1 MSKTRRWVAALG
13 VAILIAS
20 TWDLSLASA
29 TASSAN
35 APATIEEMA
44 SGLVRNDGKP
54 VAGADVELIA
64 WPSQAVL
71 EDLPTGVPVPLRV
84 VGTTTTDD
92 KGHFSIEV
100 EPEALPRVSK
110 GPKSRVDLE
119 MRVTDGA
126 RQLSYDYTVEAV
138 PEAQRAARGRSWTA
152 LSGSMAPGK
161 KTAPELRVDLGRGT
175 AWDVANDP
183 AKWLKKNGVPYG
195 RAGRNK
201 AARVAVKKVTPA
213 MRAAYSRRE
222 ICLVIADD
230 VVKNLPE
237 HFLNVYAWS
246 GARGTV
252 TQSNGV
258 DHSLGI
264 GIRNGN
270 TGAWKGSGSSTISLN
285 SQGSQSR
292 IVNSSV
298 WNRVNYRDYID
309 QCAQDTKRRP
319 LSYYDML
326 SNDWAPV
333 AHVKFTA
340 SCSIKL
346 DGATWSTGSAKNKT
360 YGAGVDL
367 GPINV
372 SAQSG
377 YNSSMDL
384 KFRFTQKSKLC
395 GNSSLGLLDSSRLDA
410 RAP

>member
-1 MSKTRRWVAALG
+1 MSKTKEWVAALG
-13 VAILIAS
+13 VAVLIAS
-20 TWDLSLASA
+20 TWDLSLTSASA
-29 TASSAN
+29 N
-35 APATIEEMA
+35 PGKAPDAIEELA
-44 SGLVRNDGKP
+44 SGIVKSDGKP
-54 VAGADVELIA
+54 VSGADVQLIA

-71 EDLPTGVPVPLRV
+71 EDLPTGAPVPLRL
-84 VGTTTTDD
+84 VGTATTDG
-92 KGHFSIEV
+92 KGHFSVEV
-100 EPEALPRVSK
+100 DPEALPRVSR

-119 MRVTDGA
+119 MRVTSGA
-126 RQLSYDYTVEAV
+126 RELTYDYTVEAV
-138 PEAQRAARGRSWTA
+138 PKAQRAARGRSWTA

-183 AKWLKKNGVPYG
+183 AKWLRKSGVPYG

-201 AARVAVKKVTPA
+201 AARVAVTKVTPA

-222 ICLVIADD
+222 VCLVIAGD
-230 VVKNLPE
+230 VVNNRPE

-246 GARGTV
+246 GAMGTV
-252 TQSNGV
+252 TQSSGV
-258 DHSLGI
+258 DHTLGI
-264 GIRNGN
+264 GIKDNV
-270 TGAWKGSGSSTISLN
+270 KGTWSASGSSTISLN
-285 SQGSQSR
+285 ASASQSR

-309 QCAQDTKRRP
+309 QCVRKTRRRP

-326 SNDWAPV
+326 SNDWAHV
-333 AHVKFTA
+333 AHVNFTA

-346 DGATWSTGSAKNKT
+346 DGATWSTTSAKNKT

-367 GPINV
+367 GPINA

-377 YNSSMDL
+377 YNSAMDL
-384 KFRFTQKSKLC
+384 KFTFTEKSKLC
-395 GNSSLGLLDSSRLDA
+395 GNSDDGLVLSSQLDT